1 MSAPRALADIE
12 SVRLVVGLEVHVEL
26 ATRTKVF
33 AAVGNPA
40 HPEFDGAPP
49 NTLIDPVVLG
59 LPGAL
64 PVLSHAAVEVAV
76 RVGLALNCRI
86 AEQSKW
92 DRKSYFY
99 PDLPKGYQI
108 SQYQHPLARNGRL
121 TIYTSQGEQVVR
133 IFTHKGDE
141 MSHAMREL
149 GYRVTQFEGKGRD
162 GPIQLLF
169 IHVPRR
175 RAPKLRPVARKVD
188 ENCFI
193 VVDDVR
199 SSSNAVQQM
208 VRK

>member
-1 MSAPRALADIE
+1 MAISIDFASVTPEVILGGVAIAFARIFDVSLGVLRLSAQAAGRRKAAWGFAFLESFVWVVVVSSVVTNLTNPVYAVSFALGFATGT
-12 SVRLVVGLEVHVEL
+12 LVGITLEGL
-26 ATRTKVF
+26 
-33 AAVGNPA
+33 
-40 HPEFDGAPP
+40 
-49 NTLIDPVVLG
+49 
-59 LPGAL
+59 
-64 PVLSHAAVEVAV
+64 
-76 RVGLALNCRI
+76 
-86 AEQSKW
+86 
-92 DRKSYFY
+92 
-99 PDLPKGYQI
+99 
-108 SQYQHPLARNGRL
+108 LAR
-121 TIYTSQGEQVVR
+121 GEQVVR

-175 RAPKLRPVARKVD
+175 RAPKLRPVARKLD